1 MWLEF
6 IKAVEPKAEL
16 LVGVTESQLAS
27 LEKTLNISL
36 PSELKSLLIE
46 TNGIRDEFGLR
57 LIWSV
62 EEIERHN
69 LKMRTDPIFIDNYMP
84 FNNLLFFA
92 DAGNGDKFAFS
103 IVQGAIRRPD
113 IFVWNHEDDSRT
125 WVAPTLKDY
134 LEWWMSGKLNI

>member
-84 FNNLLFFA
+84 LIICYSLLMQVMGINLRLVLCKELS
-92 DAGNGDKFAFS
+92 DD
-103 IVQGAIRRPD
+103 Q
-113 IFVWNHEDDSRT
+113 IF
-125 WVAPTLKDY
+125 L
-134 LEWWMSGKLNI
+134 SGIMKMIAVPGSLPL